1 MVSIC
6 IPFIFYS
13 THSFNSCLRVF
24 NDNQEITELLLNKL
38 IQLIGIILSPYFIR
52 FKVAN
57 TLSNLSGKQSVVS
70 TSTFSM
76 NAARIHERMKKQV
89 PEALSIQDYQLV
101 VKILTVL
108 SIHIPTLTSLISQW
122 FIIDFLI
129 IHSDLLLQGIDC
141 AFYAGC
147 LTQAFHYITSLLTI
161 LPSLPSTVSW
171 LSCLLDILV

>member
-13 THSFNSCLRVF
+13 SYSYNSCLRVF

-38 IQLIGIILSPYFIR
+38 IQLIGIILSPYFTR

-122 FIIDFLI
+122 
-129 IHSDLLLQGIDC
+129 
-141 AFYAGC
+141 
-147 LTQAFHYITSLLTI
+147 
-161 LPSLPSTVSW
+161 
-171 LSCLLDILV
+171 